1 MSRDMAVVTVEA
13 SGRGQQPGVM
23 KRHVLF
29 PSAYRVLRARRRFRL
44 LLNYLWY
51 FAEAVVVVT
60 DSDRIEFTS
69 YNVNTRAWIL
79 ANPTSYEIAVSRS
92 WSS

>member
-1 MSRDMAVVTVEA
+1 MYRDMATVAVEA
-13 SGRGQQPGVM
+13 SGRGQQPRVK

-29 PSAYRVLRARRRFRL
+29 PLAYRILRMRRRFEL
-44 LLNYLWY
+44 LLNYLWS

-60 DSDRIEFTS
+60 NSDRIEFTS

-92 WSS
+92 WSL